1 MKPIFALATFAFL
14 CTSNV
19 AIAEPVTV
27 TVVQTTAAPT
37 IDGMAESAWTS
48 APKTMVTVQPIPA
61 ALAKS
66 NKAHQKG
73 KYAKNWVGDNTT
85 KVTEVSLQA
94 MRTDTHIYFLASWAD
109 DSKDDQHKPWK
120 WEGGEKDGS
129 YIKGPE
135 REDRLA
141 LSFPISGEFSNN
153 KLSHTDMVHDV
164 WHWKAARTNPAGLA
178 HDKRHVISTIEPT
191 GKFSTHYDAEGNKA
205 YVARP
210 SDPGGSPY
218 STNKIDPFVYQGA
231 SQPHYLPV
239 TPEGQDARD
248 ISAKGEWKDGR
259 WTLEFARKLDTG
271 HDKSDTVFDP
281 ASNSKVAL
289 AVFDHSGDHFH
300 AVSDVLVV
308 SFQ

>member
-1 MKPIFALATFAFL
+1 MKLIFAVATFAIL
-14 CTSNV
+14 CTGTV
-19 AIAEPVTV
+19 ATAGPAAV
-27 TVVQTTAAPT
+27 TVVKTADAPA
-37 IDGMAESAWTS
+37 IDGVADPAWSS
-48 APKTMVTVQPIPA
+48 APKTMVVVQPIPA
-61 ALAKS
+61 ALVQS
-66 NKAHQKG
+66 NKAHQKS
-73 KYAKNWVGDNTT
+73 KYARTWAKDGNT

-94 MRTDTHIYFLASWAD
+94 MRTETHIYFLASWAD
-109 DSKDDQHKPWK
+109 ESKDDQHKPWK

-141 LSFPISGEFSNN
+141 MSFPISGEFSNN
-153 KLSHTDMVHDV
+153 KLSHVDMVQDM

-178 HDKRHVISTIEPT
+178 HDKRHVVSTTEPT
-191 GKFSTHYDAEGNKA
+191 GKFSTHYDANGNKV

-218 STNKIDPFVYQGA
+218 SSNKIDPFVFQGA
-231 SQPHYLPV
+231 SLPQYLLAM
-239 TPEGQDARD
+239 PEGEDARD

-271 HDKSDTVFDP
+271 HAKSDTVFDP
-281 ASNSKVAL
+281 ASGSKMAL

-300 AVSDVLVV
+300 AVSDVIDVG
-308 SFQ
+308 FE